1 MPETRPTKDQILK
14 IALPVPLPQLFDY
27 LPPANLDHAL
37 YVPGQRF
44 SVPFGNRELIGILVS
59 IEAASETAKDKL
71 KEATSL
77 LETKPCLPEELIK
90 LCQWSANYY
99 HHPVGEVLS
108 SALPLRYRK
117 PEAREEIC
125 SLVWVHTTEG
135 LGLPD
140 DALKRSKKQQILHQH
155 LLQHQFASEADC
167 KRLNI
172 SPAVCKALADKGLI
186 KQRLNDL
193 HVEVNTQVLAAPP
206 LELNQEQN
214 HAISAI
220 RYHQF
225 QCNLLHGV
233 TGSGKTEVYMQI
245 ITRVLQTGKQALVL
259 IPEIGLTPQTLQRFH
274 QRFQVEIAELHS
286 RVSEVERA
294 RNWEKARAGVARII
308 LGTRL
313 AALTPVKDLGVII
326 VDEEHDSSY
335 KQNDGFRYSARDLS
349 IYRAHQLQVPII
361 LGSATP
367 SLESLNHAL
376 NQRYQHLILKDRA
389 GNSQP
394 PLMQAL
400 DMRQQ
405 ELKSGLTNTAL
416 SEIKQTLDKGKQA
429 LVFINRRGYAPLLY
443 CQSCGWHA
451 RCPSCDMNFTLHQSP
466 PRLHCHHCDCR
477 RGIPTSCPGC
487 QNTQLQHSGAGT
499 EQVVEYLQTYF
510 RDVAVTRIDRDTT
523 RNKDSMEKLLAE
535 ASKGK
540 PCILV
545 GTQMLAKGHHLKSLD
560 LVVVLDTDQGL
571 MSPDYKALERLGQLI
586 TQVAGRA
593 GREQDLGKVLLQ
605 SFQPEHPLLQTLI
618 HSGYEAFASTL
629 LQSRK
634 AAGLPPFSYS
644 ALFRAESKR
653 GENAVELLQLIK
665 RELNKQKTH
674 FANTNSLRVLGPF
687 PAVIEKLNHRYR
699 YQLQVYC
706 NDRPLLHQLLDR
718 CMEATHKNALSR
730 RTRWSLDIDPVD
742 HI

>member
-1 MPETRPTKDQILK
+1 MPESKPAEDHILK

-27 LPPANLDHAL
+27 LPPANLTQSKL
-37 YVPGQRF
+37 IPGQRL
-44 SVPFGNRELIGILVS
+44 SVPFGNRELIGVLVS
-59 IEAASETAKDKL
+59 VGKVGETDPEKL
-71 KEATSL
+71 KAATSF
-77 LETKPCLPEELIK
+77 LEESPCLPEELLE

-99 HHPVGEVLS
+99 HHPIGEVLS

-117 PEAREEIC
+117 PEAREEIR

-135 LGLPD
+135 LGLPE
-140 DALKRSKKQQILHQH
+140 DALKRSKKQQLLHQH
-155 LLQHQFASEADC
+155 LLQYQVASEADC
-167 KRLNI
+167 KRLDI
-172 SPAVCKALADKGLI
+172 SASVCKALADKGLI
-186 KQRLNDL
+186 KQTLIDPEIET
-193 HVEVNTQVLAAPP
+193 HSGVLAALP
-206 LELNQEQN
+206 LELNAEQKE
-214 HAISAI
+214 AISAI

-225 QCNLLHGV
+225 QCSLLHGV

-274 QRFQVEIAELHS
+274 QRFHVEIAELHS

-313 AALTPVKDLGVII
+313 AALTPVNDLGVII
-326 VDEEHDSSY
+326 VDEEHDASF

-349 IYRAHQLQVPII
+349 IFRAHQLKIPII

-376 NQRYQHLILKDRA
+376 TQRYQHLRLTDRA
-389 GNSQP
+389 GDSQA
-394 PLMQAL
+394 PLMQVVDL
-400 DMRQQ
+400 RGQ
-405 ELKSGLTNTAL
+405 ELKSGLTYIAL
-416 SEIKQTLDKGKQA
+416 DEIKQTLIKGKQA
-429 LVFINRRGYAPLLY
+429 LIFINRRGYAPRLY
-443 CQSCGWHA
+443 CQRCGWHA

-466 PRLHCHHCDCR
+466 LRLHCHHCDAR
-477 RGIPTSCPGC
+477 RGVPTHCPTC
-487 QNTQLQHSGAGT
+487 QNAQLQHSGAGT
-499 EQVVEYLQTYF
+499 EQVVEYLQEHF

-523 RNKDSMEKLLAE
+523 RNKHSMEKLLAE
-535 ASKGK
+535 ASEGV

-593 GREQDLGKVLLQ
+593 GREQDRGKVLLQ
-605 SFQPEHPLLQTLI
+605 SYQPEHPLLQTLI

-629 LQSRK
+629 LQNRK
-634 AAGLPPFSYS
+634 AAGLPPFSFS

-653 GENAVELLQLIK
+653 GENAVELLNLIK
-665 RELNKQKTH
+665 REINNQKAH
-674 FANTNSLRVLGPF
+674 FAKASTLRVLGPF
-687 PAVIEKLNHRYR
+687 PALIEKMNHRYR

-706 NDRPLLHQLLDR
+706 NDRPLLHHLMDR
-718 CMEATHKNALSR
+718 CLEATHKNALSR
-730 RTRWSLDIDPVD
+730 RTRWSLDIDPVE